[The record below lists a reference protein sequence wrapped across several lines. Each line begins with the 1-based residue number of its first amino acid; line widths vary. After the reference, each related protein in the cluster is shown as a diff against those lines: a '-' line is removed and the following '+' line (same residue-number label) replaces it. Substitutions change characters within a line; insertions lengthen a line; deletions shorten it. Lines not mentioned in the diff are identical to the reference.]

1 MDERGMHVLYTIA
14 RAISTGMNVTFA
26 KAGYEYT
33 GTLINNT
40 NISGQIENMNVW
52 FKTLR

>member
-1 MDERGMHVLYTIA
+1 
-14 RAISTGMNVTFA
+14 

-33 GTLINNT
+33 GTLVNNT

-52 FKTLR
+52 FKTLK